1 MTAEAK
7 IALRLQDTVSEK
19 PSAAI
24 DNLDRAERLG
34 LLKSA
39 NEWMTLRKLGKAEK
53 QGKSE

>member
-1 MTAEAK
+1 MTVEPK
-7 IALRLQDTVSEK
+7 IALRRQDAVSKK

-24 DNLDRAERLG
+24 DNLDRDERLG